1 MLLMVIAG
9 VVLVVSVVA
18 MVVSYKLSFK
28 HYTDNIMFASI
39 ITTMISFFALLIMGV
54 LAVSQAVENEPEYQ
68 SALMQRQS
76 LEYRLSQDDLKGNE
90 LLYQDINEFN
100 TMLQEEKY
108 YASNLWVN
116 VFYNWKIAEL
126 DYIDYTSV

>member
-9 VVLVVSVVA
+9 VVLVVSAVA
-18 MVVSYKLSFK
+18 FVMAYKVPSMQDTTILS
-28 HYTDNIMFASI
+28 ASLII
-39 ITTMISFFALLIMGV
+39 ITFSSLALLIMGT
-54 LAVSQAVENEPEYQ
+54 LAVIQAVENEPEYQ

-90 LLYQDINEFN
+90 ILYQDINEFN
-100 TMLQEEKY
+100 MMLQEEKY
-108 YASNLWVN
+108 WASNLWVN

>member
-9 VVLVVSVVA
+9 VVLVVSAVA
-18 MVVSYKLSFK
+18 FVLAYKVPSMQDTTILS
-28 HYTDNIMFASI
+28 ASLII
-39 ITTMISFFALLIMGV
+39 ITFSSLALLIIGT
-54 LAVSQAVENEPEYQ
+54 LAVIQAVENEPEYQ

-90 LLYQDINEFN
+90 ILYQDINEFN
-100 TMLQEEKY
+100 MMLQEEKY
-108 YASNLWVN
+108 WASNLWVN

>member
-18 MVVSYKLSFK
+18 LVVAYKVPSM
-28 HYTDNIMFASI
+28 YDTTIMLASL
-39 ITTMISFFALLIMGV
+39 ITTIFSSFALLIMGT
-54 LAVSQAVENEPEYQ
+54 LAVIQAVENEPEYQ
-68 SALMQRQS
+68 SLLMQRQS

-100 TMLQEEKY
+100 MMLQEEKY
-108 YASNLWVN
+108 
-116 VFYNWKIAEL
+116 
-126 DYIDYTSV
+126 

>member
-18 MVVSYKLSFK
+18 LVVAYKVPSM
-28 HYTDNIMFASI
+28 YDTTIMLASL
-39 ITTMISFFALLIMGV
+39 ITTIFSSFALLIMGT
-54 LAVSQAVENEPEYQ
+54 LAVIQAVENEPEYQ
-68 SALMQRQS
+68 SLLMQRQS

-100 TMLQEEKY
+100 MMLQEEKY
-108 YASNLWVN
+108 WASNLWVN
-116 VFYNWKIAEL
+116 VFYNWKIAEI

>member
-9 VVLVVSVVA
+9 VVLVVSAVAFVVA
-18 MVVSYKLSFK
+18 YKVPSMQDTTILS
-28 HYTDNIMFASI
+28 ASLII
-39 ITTMISFFALLIMGV
+39 ITFSSLALLIMGT
-54 LAVSQAVENEPEYQ
+54 LAVIQAVENEPEYQ

-100 TMLQEEKY
+100 MMLQEEKY
-108 YASNLWVN
+108 WASNLWVN

>member
-9 VVLVVSVVA
+9 VVLVVSAVAFVVA
-18 MVVSYKLSFK
+18 YKVPSMQDTTILS
-28 HYTDNIMFASI
+28 ASL
-39 ITTMISFFALLIMGV
+39 ITTIFSSFALLIMGT
-54 LAVSQAVENEPEYQ
+54 LAVIQAVENEPEYQ

-100 TMLQEEKY
+100 MMLQEEKY
-108 YASNLWVN
+108 WASNLWVN

>member
-18 MVVSYKLSFK
+18 LVVAYKVPSM
-28 HYTDNIMFASI
+28 YDTTIMLASL
-39 ITTMISFFALLIMGV
+39 ITTIFSSFALLIMGT
-54 LAVSQAVENEPEYQ
+54 LAVVQAVENEPEYQ
-68 SALMQRQS
+68 SLLMQRQS

-100 TMLQEEKY
+100 MMLQEEKY
-108 YASNLWVN
+108 WASNLWVN
-116 VFYNWKIAEL
+116 VFYNWKIAEI

>member
-18 MVVSYKLSFK
+18 LVVAYKVPSM
-28 HYTDNIMFASI
+28 YDTTIMLASL
-39 ITTMISFFALLIMGV
+39 ITTIFSSFALLIMGT
-54 LAVSQAVENEPEYQ
+54 LAVIQAVENEPDYQ
-68 SALMQRQS
+68 SLLMQRQS

-100 TMLQEEKY
+100 MMLQEEKY
-108 YASNLWVN
+108 WASNLWVN
-116 VFYNWKIAEL
+116 VFYNWKIAEI